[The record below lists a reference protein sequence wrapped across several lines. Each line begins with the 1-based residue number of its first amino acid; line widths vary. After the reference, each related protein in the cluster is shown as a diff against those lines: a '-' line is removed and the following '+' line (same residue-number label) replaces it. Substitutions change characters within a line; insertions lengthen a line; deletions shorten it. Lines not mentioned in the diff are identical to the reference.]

1 MSKIIKLGMVFDSST
16 APDFGS
22 IERVGESKFQL
33 LADDITKLKSTLTK
47 ANLEPLVADGS
58 VVDIPAGSDAIVLDY
73 IAEETAAVYRY
84 HALSD
89 TWYEVIPNE

>member
-1 MSKIIKLGMVFDSST
+1 MSKTIKLGMVFDSST

-22 IERVGESKFQL
+22 IERVGTKEYQL
-33 LADDITKLKSTLTK
+33 LADDITKLNSTLTK
-47 ANLEPLVADGS
+47 THLAPLVADGS

-84 HALSD
+84 HAQSD
-89 TWYEVIPNE
+89 EWYPVISGE

>member
-1 MSKIIKLGMVFDSST
+1 MSKIIKLGMTFEENSI
-16 APDFGS
+16 PDFGS
-22 IERVGESKFQL
+22 IERVGTKEYQL
-33 LADDITKLKSTLTK
+33 LADDITKLNSTLTK
-47 ANLEPLVADGS
+47 TNLESLVADGS

-89 TWYEVIPNE
+89 TWYPVISEE